1 MAEKNKTAVINA
13 PVTNAPEQRSLTGPL
28 LGIANESLAGE
39 IVSRVRRFAP
49 AGRMVRAASLFDLR
63 LRAADSAPRVICVD
77 CELLGE
83 QPLSEA
89 LAPLLSVA
97 PVILLA
103 PVDRQ
108 QEAAPLIVSGD
119 VEFVARAG
127 DFAPVLAAVIERR
140 LRWAELSA
148 SLLGAQWPEF
158 PDDLGSIFRHEINNP
173 LTGILGNAELLL
185 AHRERL
191 SPVDT
196 QRLQIVV
203 DLAVRLRET
212 IRRLSNQWE
221 SRTASAKSA

>member
-1 MAEKNKTAVINA
+1 MVEKNKTAVINA
-13 PVTNAPEQRSLTGPL
+13 PEQRSLPGLL
-28 LGIANESLAGE
+28 LGIADESLARE
-39 IVSRVRRFAP
+39 IVSLVRRFAP
-49 AGRMVRAASLFDLR
+49 SSRATHTTNLLDLR
-63 LRAADSAPRVICVD
+63 LLAADSAPRLICVD
-77 CELLGE
+77 CDLLGDP
-83 QPLSEA
+83 PLAEA
-89 LAPLLSVA
+89 LAPLLSIA

-103 PVDRQ
+103 PVGRQ
-108 QEAAPLIVSGD
+108 QEIAPVIVSGD

-127 DFAPVLAAVIERR
+127 DFVPILAAVIERR

-148 SLLGAQWPEF
+148 SLLAVQWPEF

-191 SPVDT
+191 SPVDI

-221 SRTASAKSA
+221 TRSASAKSA